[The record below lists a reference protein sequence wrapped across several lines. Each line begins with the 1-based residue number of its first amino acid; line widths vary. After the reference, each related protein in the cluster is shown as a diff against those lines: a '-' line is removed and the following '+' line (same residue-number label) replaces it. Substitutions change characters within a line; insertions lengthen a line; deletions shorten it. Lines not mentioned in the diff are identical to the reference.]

1 MLIQRTRIILCFS
14 KFVEIDCRVSLFHSE
29 KRKTFDTFRGISFRG
44 RRQKGFVFN
53 CKQEKLCTKEGRE
66 IPVQRTKI
74 VALLRINSVFAGEMI
89 SSFKEKTVH

>member
-1 MLIQRTRIILCFS
+1 MTVAYRYFTQ
-14 KFVEIDCRVSLFHSE
+14 K

-44 RRQKGFVFN
+44 RRKKGFVFN

-89 SSFKEKTVH
+89 SGFKEKTVH